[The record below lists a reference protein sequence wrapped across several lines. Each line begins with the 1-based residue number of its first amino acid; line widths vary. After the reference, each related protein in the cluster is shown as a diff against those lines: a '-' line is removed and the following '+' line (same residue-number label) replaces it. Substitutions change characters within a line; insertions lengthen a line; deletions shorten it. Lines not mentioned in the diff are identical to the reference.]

1 MDCGEGEENSCSE
14 TTTKNHCQCFN
25 DDHEDDADDEAD
37 DDHAEDDTD
46 GKQLQW
52 HNTTRTTEG
61 TCYH

>member
-1 MDCGEGEENSCSE
+1 MRERKTAAVRQQPR
-14 TTTKNHCQCFN
+14 TTASVFN